1 VQHVDEGMIHA
12 FLDGELSPAE
22 RTEFERH
29 ISVCAPCRAKFAE
42 EQAFA
47 TEAAGLVVALDDV
60 PPGTRPATTP
70 VPLRRPR
77 PWVLRPSTLAWAASI
92 VAAAGIGY
100 TWRGDPAALDIQPS
114 AVVEN
119 ATSKQT
125 DERDAVSA
133 APEAP
138 VIAQAPVRRQMAA
151 ERRDAPASPSPAP
164 TAAAPMALADASP
177 SPAAGAGAV
186 SGRSSVAS
194 EPAQEATQP
203 PAPVVAQSAA
213 AKPADSALGY
223 RYERGVPVDT
233 GVAGRLAFGPPT
245 TAEPKRITMDEAVS
259 LLGGSIQLIDGLTPQ
274 RVEVIAGIDVPGA
287 DPNRQVVRIYYEEPD
302 LGLVT
307 LDQQRPGP
315 SFDVMRR
322 GSAAPTA
329 SAVVPFDAASRE
341 RQSPLASNDQR
352 TVSWREDGVWLALTT
367 RLPADR
373 MAALQA
379 RVK

>member
-1 VQHVDEGMIHA
+1 MQHVDEGMIHS

-42 EQAFA
+42 EQAFV

-60 PPGTRPATTP
+60 PPSTRPATVP
-70 VPLRRPR
+70 VPLRRVR
-77 PWVLRPSTLAWAASI
+77 PWALRPATLAWAASI

-100 TWRGDPAALDIQPS
+100 TWRGDPKALEVQPS
-114 AVVEN
+114 AVVETV
-119 ATSKQT
+119 ASKQA
-125 DERDAVSA
+125 DQRDGASRA
-133 APEAP
+133 AEAP
-138 VIAQAPVRRQMAA
+138 AVAQAPARRLAAA
-151 ERRDAPASPSPAP
+151 ERRDAPASPPPVPAA
-164 TAAAPMALADASP
+164 TEPMALADASP
-177 SPAAGAGAV
+177 TPAAGVGAV
-186 SGRSSVAS
+186 SGRSSVAG
-194 EPAQEATQP
+194 EPAAEVAQS
-203 PAPVVAQSAA
+203 PAPVAAQSANP
-213 AKPADSALGY
+213 KPADTALGY

-233 GVAGRLAFGPPT
+233 GTAGRLAFGPT
-245 TAEPKRITMDEAVS
+245 TIPEPKRITMDEAVS